1 MCIRDSF
8 GITATVEEVLP
19 GPIVTRFEINPA
31 PGVKVS
37 QISNLSKDL
46 ARSLSVSSVRVVE
59 VIEGK
64 SFVGIEIPNEKRD
77 LVTLG
82 EILRSKTFEEFSSP
96 LTIAL

>member
-1 MCIRDSF
+1 MVLELVVSV
-8 GITATVEEVLP
+8 ANEEVLP